1 MVKTKVAKG
10 LSPKVWELST
20 LYLRWKL
27 FNPPKT
33 KCHDPVMRN
42 GQIISSKENSK
53 TEAQPVIL
61 SQSCGKDNKY
71 LFLFG
76 IIS

>member
-1 MVKTKVAKG
+1 MILLCEMAKQSAVK
-10 LSPKVWELST
+10 
-20 LYLRWKL
+20 R
-27 FNPPKT
+27 
-33 KCHDPVMRN
+33 
-42 GQIISSKENSK
+42 NSK